1 MQLKECYSEVV
12 GAHQTLKAQ
21 YISLQEERDT
31 VEQQYQ
37 HLCDGWRVELE
48 SKQAAFE
55 ETRKQIMS
63 QRCLVNYVL
72 WGLPA
77 FL

>member
-1 MQLKECYSEVV
+1 MQLKECYSEVAD
-12 GAHQTLKAQ
+12 AHQTLKTQ
-21 YISLQEERDT
+21 YIALQEERDT

-55 ETRKQIMS
+55 ETRKQIMN
-63 QRCLVNYVL
+63 QRYDLNT
-72 WGLPA
+72 
-77 FL
+77 F